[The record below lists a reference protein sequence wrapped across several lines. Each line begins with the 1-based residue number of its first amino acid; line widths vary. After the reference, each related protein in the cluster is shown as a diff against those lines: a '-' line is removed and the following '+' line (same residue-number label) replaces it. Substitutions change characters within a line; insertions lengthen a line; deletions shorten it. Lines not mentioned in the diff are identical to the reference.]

1 MYTNGQESKIKRHI
15 FKKIEFQIKCTE
27 KTFSN
32 ILQKSVE
39 VLKSIKTKKKK
50 KQTNIPIFLF
60 KNLWGKKNC
69 SRLHGI
75 DSPFSNMNIKKK
87 N

>member
-50 KQTNIPIFLF
+50 NKQTYQYFYLKIS
-60 KNLWGKKNC
+60 GEKKIAAGYME
-69 SRLHGI
+69 SIAHF
-75 DSPFSNMNIKKK
+75 PT
-87 N
+87 